1 MSSMPAWSF
10 SSLNDYANCP
20 RAYEL
25 KRVTKEVKTVETEQM
40 RFGTESHLFL
50 ENRVK
55 DGTTLP
61 EHLAWVEP
69 YIVQMEKS
77 GGKLVAEQKV
87 ALNKGLMPTTFFAKD
102 VYCRGVIDLTVRYG
116 DKSIVIDYK
125 TGKRKMDSDQLMLF
139 AAFEFADRPYVP
151 EVRTGYL
158 WLKDKKLDTEVFKRE
173 DLGRIWGHFMPKVE
187 KLEQAYLKDEWPCR
201 PSGLCNPWCGATR
214 AQCKHKK

>member
-1 MSSMPAWSF
+1 MSAMPAWSF
-10 SSLNDYANCP
+10 SSLNQFQNCP

-25 KRVTKEVKTVETEQM
+25 SRVTKEVKTVETEAM
-40 RFGTESHLFL
+40 RYGTESHLFL

-61 EHLAWVEP
+61 EHLAWAEP

-77 GGKLVAEQKV
+77 GGKLIAEQKV
-87 ALNKGLMPTTFFAKD
+87 ALTKGLMPTTFFGKD
-102 VYCRGVIDLTVRYG
+102 VWCRGIIDLTIRYG
-116 DKSIVIDYK
+116 DKSIVCDFK

-139 AAFEFADRPYVP
+139 AAFEFADRPHVP

-173 DLGRIWGHFMPKVE
+173 DLGRIWDHFNPKVE
-187 KLEQAYLKDEWPCR
+187 KLEQAYLKDEWPAR

-214 AQCKHKK
+214 SQCNHKK